1 MALTNKRGIFSLED
15 VRIRQNTGY
24 WPTSTGS
31 LPANNPLQVRP
42 FGYFGGP
49 TSTVDRIDYSND
61 TATASPKGPLS
72 VGRSGLAATGNSF
85 FGYFAGGNV
94 TTTVQRVD
102 YSNDTAT
109 ASPKGPLSVPKYQ
122 FAATGNASFG
132 YFGGGIYAYPI
143 YNSSA
148 VDRINYSNDTA
159 TASPRGPLSS
169 ARRELAA
176 TGNSSFG
183 WFTGG
188 FPNTLSTERINYSN
202 DTATASIRGSFA
214 GIGQF
219 GAYGLSGL
227 SATGNSS
234 FGYFGGGYYQSG
246 YGQYSTAAR
255 VNRIDY
261 SNDTATASIRGSL
274 SLSRQRLAATG
285 NSSFGYFG
293 GGGYLSTY
301 STVDRIDYSN
311 DTATAS
317 VKGPLTSS
325 KWLIAAASSLANGL
339 PQ

>member
-42 FGYFGGP
+42 FGYFGSG
-49 TSTVDRIDYSND
+49 SIDRIDYSND

-72 VGRSGLAATGNSF
+72 VGRSGLAATGNSS

-94 TTTVQRVD
+94 KTTVDRID

-109 ASPKGPLSVPKYQ
+109 ASPKGPLSVARYQ

-132 YFGGGIYAYPI
+132 YFGGGIYAYPLYSTTVVDRI
-143 YNSSA
+143 DYSNDTATASPKGPLSLSRRELSATGNSSFGYFGA
-148 VDRINYSNDTA
+148 GFPVNPSIERINYSNDTA
-159 TASPRGPLSS
+159 TASPRGSLPGIGQYNVSPHGS
-169 ARRELAA
+169 GA
-176 TGNSSFG
+176 TGNSSYG
-183 WFTGG
+183 W
-188 FPNTLSTERINYSN
+188 
-202 DTATASIRGSFA
+202 
-214 GIGQF
+214 
-219 GAYGLSGL
+219 
-227 SATGNSS
+227 
-234 FGYFGGGYYQSG
+234 FGGGYYLSG
-246 YGQYSTAAR
+246 ISQYSTTAR

-261 SNDTATASIRGSL
+261 SNDTATASIRGPL
-274 SLSRQRLAATG
+274 SVARWRLSATG

-293 GGGYLSTY
+293 GGGDSGTY
-301 STVDRIDYSN
+301 STVDRVDYSN

-317 VKGPLTSS
+317 VKGPLSSS